1 MYVRIVVDNLLKMLH
16 GFNTHFFKKQIQKKN
31 KKKGKEK
38 SLFDLFP
45 IVNWI

>member
-16 GFNTHFFKKQIQKKN
+16 GFNTHFLKNKFKK